1 MYYMFE
7 DLGRHDL
14 EILSFLTMFGKHKK
28 YIFSRFP
35 ERSFGTQARLDLLLE
50 KKLIKESFDEKTG
63 SSFIEITSLGFKAIQ
78 DHNEKFKIERSQW
91 WQKLFIE
98 IILTSIISSIS
109 SIIVAYLTL
118 KLFNK

>member
-1 MYYMFE
+1 MKKVTEYLF
-7 DLGRHDL
+7 DTVLPC
-14 EILSFLTMFGKHKK
+14 FVKKWQKK
-28 YIFSRFP
+28 YATLVIAYLK
-35 ERSFGTQARLDLLLE
+35 RSFE
-50 KKLIKESFDEKTG
+50 EKTG